1 MTKLNVSQAARATG
15 KNRTMLYRHMSS
27 GKLSAE
33 KDATDNPVIDVS
45 ELQRVYGTVKI
56 DAAPATVKQT
66 VDAAPATVK
75 QTDEKPQSD
84 SRRAEA
90 EFQMLQLKL
99 DHAEQERDAERERR
113 QRAENE
119 AERLLGIVETQTRQ
133 LAAPREEVAPTEE
146 RKSQRGFWGRLFGQ

>member
-15 KNRTMLYRHMSS
+15 KNRTTLYRHMSS

-66 VDAAPATVK
+66 
-75 QTDEKPQSD
+75 DEKLQSD
-84 SRRAEA
+84 SRQSEA

-119 AERLLGIVETQTRQ
+119 AERLLGIVEAQTRQ
-133 LAAPREEVAPTEE
+133 LAAPREEVAPTEG

>member
-15 KNRTMLYRHMSS
+15 KNRTTLYRHMSS
-27 GKLSAE
+27 GKLSVE

-45 ELQRVYGTVKI
+45 ELERVYGTVKM
-56 DAAPATVKQT
+56 
-66 VDAAPATVK
+66 DAAPATVK

-84 SRRAEA
+84 SRQSEA